1 VVASRVGNTRP
12 LIATSHPEMVATST
26 PAEQRTVLR
35 NISWQTFEA
44 LLKETGEDRGS
55 RFAYDCG
62 TLEIMTPLYEHENP
76 KIQFDRFILV
86 LAEELEIEIKSAGST
101 TLKRRIANRGIEPDN
116 CYYIQNEP
124 AVRGRQE
131 LDLETDPPPDLAI
144 EIDISSSSVDKFG
157 IYSALG
163 VPELWRYNGR
173 VLKFYQLTEGQ
184 YIECEFSIAF
194 PLVSVTEMSRF
205 IEQSK
210 TTGEIA
216 LLKSFRAWVID
227 KIA

>member
-1 VVASRVGNTRP
+1 
-12 LIATSHPEMVATST
+12 MVATST

-35 NISWQTFEA
+35 NISWETFEA
-44 LLKETGEDRGS
+44 LLRETGEDRGS

-76 KIQFDRFILV
+76 KIQFDRFIV
-86 LAEELEIEIKSAGST
+86 ALAEELEIEIKSAGST
-101 TLKRRIANRGIEPDN
+101 TLKRRIKNRGIEPDN
-116 CYYIQNEP
+116 CYYIQNEI

-144 EIDISSSSVDKFG
+144 EIDITSSSVNKFG

-184 YIECEFSIAF
+184 YVGCDLSIAF
-194 PLVSVTEMSRF
+194 PLVSVSEMSRF

-210 TTGEIA
+210 ITGEIA
-216 LLKSFRAWVID
+216 LLKSFRAWVRD
-227 KIA
+227 KIVELGGD